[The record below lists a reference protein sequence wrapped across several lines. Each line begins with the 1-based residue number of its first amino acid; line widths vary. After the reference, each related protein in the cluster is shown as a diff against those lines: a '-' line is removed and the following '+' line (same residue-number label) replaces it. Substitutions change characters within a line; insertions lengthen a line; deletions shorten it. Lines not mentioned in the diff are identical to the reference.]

1 MGNGATV
8 GRKMA
13 KVEKISVSL
22 TPEELKAAR
31 RRAKRM
37 GLSLSAVLN
46 EALRFQRQMEARRQ
60 LLDELGTDDITP
72 EDIAK
77 VRAEWRR

>member
-1 MGNGATV
+1 MRTGATM
-8 GRKMA
+8 GRNMA

-22 TPEELKAAR
+22 TSEELKAAR

-46 EALRFQRQMEARRQ
+46 EALRFQRQMEARRR

-72 EDIAK
+72 DDLAA